1 MNKNLTVFLT
11 VSVLLT
17 GCVIPPSDNTENEQ
31 PMQQLQ
37 IPDTLRHNG
46 NTYYLKKQ
54 ADLGSV
60 AHYLYFLKNESTKN
74 WNSSI
79 EVFFDKDESRSL
91 DDRIELREKSF
102 VSGGIKHFNL
112 TKKEPYLYSF
122 VIHSPSEKFNN
133 WQINVAKGRNVEGCG
148 FVQYQYSQIIPKSQK
163 LAKMSKVKLI
173 GYLKKYAIDKEM
185 AYLTTQDWDWKC
197 TK

>member
-1 MNKNLTVFLT
+1 MNKILAIFLT
-11 VSVLLT
+11 ALLT
-17 GCVIPPSDNTENEQ
+17 GCVMSTSNKTETEQ
-31 PMQQLQ
+31 PTSHLQ
-37 IPDTLRHNG
+37 APKTLKHNG
-46 NTYYLKKQ
+46 KIYYLKKQ
-54 ADLGSV
+54 VDLGPV
-60 AHYLYFLKNESTKN
+60 ARYVYFRKNESAKN
-74 WNSSI
+74 WNSLI

-91 DDRIELREKSF
+91 EDRIKLREKSF
-102 VSGGIKHFNL
+102 ETNGINHFNL
-112 TKKEPYLYSF
+112 TEKEPYLYSF

-133 WQINVAKGRNVEGCG
+133 WQINVAKGKNVENCG
-148 FVQYQYSQIIPKSQK
+148 FVQYQYSQIMPKSQK